1 MEEVVVVVPVPEGP
15 SPVHVSVVVTVA
27 ASETVSTV
35 ALAATDAV
43 YDDVVAMVKVSLSV
57 MVFDL
62 AIVPELVNDGDL
74 MLMWVKI
81 ELVRRVDKVTLHDA

>member
-1 MEEVVVVVPVPEGP
+1 M
-15 SPVHVSVVVTVA
+15 HDSVVDTVA

-43 YDDVVAMVKVSLSV
+43 YDDVVAMVEVPLSV

-62 AIVPELVNDGDL
+62 AIVPELVSDGDL

-81 ELVRRVDKVTLHDA
+81 ELVRRIDKVTLHDA